1 MTNIIDAR
9 KRAEEM
15 NDDSDFAVGVIAGME
30 DEVTP
35 KRKAKSTPKT
45 TKKTEESVADMTTTT
60 IEKTNVIVNEEML
73 QGTVSLKVKKD
84 YGTLVELVASKN
96 ENVIVQEFDGYY
108 QVNAK
113 QIRITRQDV
122 EGLFGKINDGR
133 WRMLLM
139 NRDGEVSEFN
149 NHILILGIVQSEVE
163 EAKETA
169 QINTRIDSKSKEEMD
184 KIRGLLDMTQAQFL
198 EVAIKEYA
206 DKVRSEMIL

>member
-1 MTNIIDAR
+1 
-9 KRAEEM
+9 M

-169 QINTRIDSKSKEEMD
+169 QLNTRIDSKSKEEMD

>member
-169 QINTRIDSKSKEEMD
+169 QLNTRIDSKSKEEMD

>member
-1 MTNIIDAR
+1 
-9 KRAEEM
+9 
-15 NDDSDFAVGVIAGME
+15 
-30 DEVTP
+30 
-35 KRKAKSTPKT
+35 
-45 TKKTEESVADMTTTT
+45 
-60 IEKTNVIVNEEML
+60 
-73 QGTVSLKVKKD
+73 
-84 YGTLVELVASKN
+84 LVASKN

-169 QINTRIDSKSKEEMD
+169 QLNTRIDSKSKEEMD